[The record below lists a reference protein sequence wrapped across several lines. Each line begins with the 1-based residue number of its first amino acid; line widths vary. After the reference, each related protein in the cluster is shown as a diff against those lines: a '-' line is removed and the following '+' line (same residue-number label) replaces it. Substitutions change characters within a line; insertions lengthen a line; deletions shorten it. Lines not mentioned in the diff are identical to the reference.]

1 MPCLISQFDP
11 AIGPTINVGVLPA
24 GTQVS
29 GSVQVPGFVGLID
42 TGASM
47 TCISPVV
54 ARQVGLMPSGK
65 RPMASAT
72 QSVLVNEYI
81 VDFVLPFGPSGFMIQ
96 GMQVMEFAQFGGPFQ
111 LLIGRDIICQGV
123 LTLSFDGHL
132 TFSV

>member
-1 MPCLISQFDP
+1 M
-11 AIGPTINVGVLPA
+11 
-24 GTQVS
+24 
-29 GSVQVPGFVGLID
+29 QVPAFAGLID

-54 ARQVGLMPSGK
+54 AKQIGLTPSGK

-81 VDFVLPFGPSGFMIQ
+81 VDFVLPFGPSGYIIQ